1 MLFLLP
7 VAVKVAQSSASDR
20 MLSAKY
26 RMRSSDDFA
35 RTIQGG
41 KKRHTSTVTVYAY
54 SYPSHIGAD
63 LTAKVGFVVS
73 KKVGNSVVR
82 HRVVRQ
88 LRRIIQPIVP
98 QINDSTLIVVR
109 AKPRAASVSFAELSR
124 DVRTACEKLEVFQSE
139 NEAHA

>member
-1 MLFLLP
+1 MLFSLP
-7 VAVKVAQSSASDR
+7 VAVKVAQSLASDR

-41 KKRHTSTVTVYAY
+41 KRQHTSTVTVYA
-54 SYPSHIGAD
+54 SPCPSHIEAG
-63 LTAKVGFVVS
+63 LSSKVGFVVS

-88 LRRIIQPIVP
+88 LRHAVKPLLLHIQVP
-98 QINDSTLIVVR
+98 TFLVVR
-109 AKPRAASVSFAELSR
+109 ARPNAATVSFSELSR
-124 DVRTACEKLEVFQSE
+124 DLTYAFEKLGLVCVQI
-139 NEAHA
+139 EAER